1 MLSVNRISK
10 TYADNAVLRDVSFV
24 VNSGE
29 RVGLVGP
36 NGCGKTTL
44 LRILAGQEAA
54 DAGAVQFAPGLRV
67 GYLAQGFAAPPE
79 ATLQS
84 CVEAAL
90 GDLARAEAEVER
102 LAAALADAPDRAA
115 ASEYEAALE
124 RLRHLSEHAGS
135 GQVEAI
141 LTRLGLGGIPRATAV
156 AALSGGQKTRL
167 ALALVLLSDPQLL
180 LLDEPTNHL
189 DLDMLLWLE
198 DWLRQFRGAARA
210 ASSRARADARHD
222 GALGAALV
230 VSHDRTFLD
239 HTVSA
244 ILELDPE
251 TRGVRSYPGSYSDY
265 VEAKMRER
273 ERRWEAWRDQAA
285 EIRRVRQDIARTK
298 EQSLKVE
305 RSTTPRQPGVRR
317 YAKKVARKA
326 LAREKKLERY
336 LASGERVD
344 KPRLG
349 WQMKLEFDAAN
360 AGGRD
365 VLVLESAAVGYD
377 RPLLSDLNLTLR
389 FGERVALIGANGA
402 GKTTLA
408 RTIAGQLR
416 PLAGRV
422 RLGTSVRLGYFAQ
435 EQELLRPELN
445 ALTTLQQFSGETE
458 TGLRNFLHYFLFEGD
473 DVFTPVAG
481 LSFGERSRLAL
492 ATLVL
497 QGCNFLLLDEPINHL
512 DIPSRARFEQAL
524 ASFEGTVLAVV
535 HDRYFIER
543 FATRVWKIESGAVRE
558 YVDLEAALRGKAEGR
573 RMKDEDESLL
583 GMNG

>member
-1 MLSVNRISK
+1 MLTVNRISK
-10 TYADNAVLRDVSFV
+10 TYADNVVLRDVSFV
-24 VNSGE
+24 VNAGE

-44 LRILAGQEAA
+44 LRILAGQETA
-54 DAGAVQFAPGLRV
+54 DAGAVQFAPGVRV
-67 GYLAQGFAAPPE
+67 GYLAQGFAAPPA

-84 CVEAAL
+84 CLDAAV
-90 GDLARAEAEVER
+90 GDPAQAEAEVER
-102 LAAALADAPDRAA
+102 LAAALAEAPARAR

-124 RLRHLSEHAGS
+124 RLRHLSEDAGS
-135 GQVEAI
+135 GQVETM
-141 LTRLGLGGIPRATAV
+141 LTRLGLGALPRSTPV

-167 ALALVLLSDPQLL
+167 ALALVLLSDPHLL

-210 ASSRARADARHD
+210 SSPRARHD
-222 GALGAALV
+222 GAPGAALV

-239 HTVSA
+239 HTVST

-251 TRGVRSYPGSYSDY
+251 TRGVRAYPGHYSDY
-265 VEAKMRER
+265 VETKWQER
-273 ERRWEAWRDQAA
+273 ERRWGAWRDQAA
-285 EIRRVRQDIARTK
+285 EVRRMRQDIARTK

-326 LAREKKLERY
+326 LAREKKLDRY
-336 LASGERVD
+336 LASGERVE
-344 KPRLG
+344 KPKLG
-349 WQMKLEFDAAN
+349 WQMKLEFDAAQ
-360 AGGRD
+360 ASGRD
-365 VLVLESAAVGYD
+365 VVILESAAVGYD
-377 RPLLSDLNLTLR
+377 RPLLSDLHLTLR
-389 FGERVALIGANGA
+389 FGERVALVGANGA

-422 RLGTSVRLGYFAQ
+422 RLGASVRLGYFAQ
-435 EQELLRPELN
+435 EQELLRAELN
-445 ALTTLQQFSGETE
+445 ALTTLQQFSGESE
-458 TGLRNFLHYFLFEGD
+458 TDLRNFLHYFLFEGD
-473 DVFTPVAG
+473 DVFTPVG
-481 LSFGERSRLAL
+481 ELSFGERSRLAL

-524 ASFEGTVLAVV
+524 AGFEGAVLAVV

-543 FATRVWKIESGAVRE
+543 FATRVWKVEGGTVRE
-558 YVDLEAALRGKAEGR
+558 YVDLEAALGGKEEG
-573 RMKDEDESLL
+573 
-583 GMNG
+583 